1 MQHDDDRSIAENR
14 WKIANWIILTFSL
27 SFARHQRATSQV
39 RAIIIFKIHFH
50 LVPAIARPHILH
62 KVNLLIT
69 INHLSLFSR
78 HCASGRGSRG
88 LMLDHAR
95 RSTITLVRH
104 TWTGYS
110 AWPSGYKCT
119 RCMIDGLDNVMKRGV
134 DNKSVTTQ
142 NSQQKINWR
151 SEWDSRIKK

>member
-1 MQHDDDRSIAENR
+1 MLSCGHVWVIIFSLMLLIFTLQILRLCNTTMIDRSMRIDE
-14 WKIANWIILTFSL
+14 KLHIVIILTFSL
-27 SFARHQRATSQV
+27 SFARHQRATTTSQV

-50 LVPAIARPHILH
+50 RRVPASARPHILH

-104 TWTGYS
+104 T
-110 AWPSGYKCT
+110 
-119 RCMIDGLDNVMKRGV
+119 
-134 DNKSVTTQ
+134 
-142 NSQQKINWR
+142 
-151 SEWDSRIKK
+151 